1 MALANLNLVA
11 ANRSDYQKQQD
22 EKYEQLQ
29 KVKLDQTFSG
39 SDTSG
44 KEKFLASITQK
55 LAVQNLN
62 ANFFLEQIAKM
73 SQTSGDYLLG
83 RVLRLS
89 ARA

>member
-44 KEKFLASITQK
+44 KEIFLASITQK
-55 LAVQNLN
+55 LALQNLN
-62 ANFFLEQIAKM
+62 ANFFLEQIVKM
-73 SQTSGDYLLG
+73 SQTSGGYLLG

>member
-11 ANRSDYQKQQD
+11 ANRSDYQK
-22 EKYEQLQ
+22 
-29 KVKLDQTFSG
+29 
-39 SDTSG
+39 
-44 KEKFLASITQK
+44 
-55 LAVQNLN
+55 QNLN